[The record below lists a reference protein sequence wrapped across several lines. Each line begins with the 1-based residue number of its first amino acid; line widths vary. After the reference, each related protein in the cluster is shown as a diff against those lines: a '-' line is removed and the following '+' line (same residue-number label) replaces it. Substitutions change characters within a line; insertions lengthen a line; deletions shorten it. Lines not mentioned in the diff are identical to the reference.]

1 MHGRMTHLTRVLTAA
16 LGALAIALTLAGSAL
31 AAKPTAEP
39 SSQPALEGPAPLLD
53 RAAPTGYYLWHDENG
68 FHLRTHGPGSHHRF
82 EARLRTDGVFADVDA
97 VRLESRDDV
106 AVLDGG
112 HTLVL
117 RLRTYDAT
125 DGVNFRV
132 RGGDWLRLSLRLD
145 GAPIPTERIYL
156 GGPQSHPPRNPFTVP
171 I

>member
-1 MHGRMTHLTRVLTAA
+1 MIRSLFA
-16 LGALAIALTLAGSAL
+16 LVGALSLALVLSVSAF
-31 AAKPTAEP
+31 AAEP
-39 SSQPALEGPAPLLD
+39 SIEGPAPTLD
-53 RAAPTGYYLWHDENG
+53 DSKPVGYYIWHDDHG
-68 FHLRTHGPGSHHRF
+68 VHLRTHGPGDQHLF
-82 EARLRTDGVFADVDA
+82 EARLRTDGVFVDVDT

-117 RLRTYDAT
+117 RFHTFDHT

-132 RGGDWLRLSLRLD
+132 REGGDWLRFNLRLGGD
-145 GAPIPTERIYL
+145 QIATESIYL
-156 GGPQSHPPRNPFTVP
+156 GGTERHPPRNPFTVP